1 MMPVVNLPQDTRF
14 GDLGKGLGGL
24 VGAVAQGIQTQQAQ
38 QGVAEIMQDQTMSEP
53 QKYAKILKD
62 HGTVGQELY
71 TKAVQNQ
78 YVQAKIKDTLS
89 QVGLQ
94 TVQTEAARAKLEKE
108 FPLHLQ
114 QIQAGTANVQ
124 SETAARDTKLAPEV
138 AQIQA
143 NTGLT
148 QANTGNVQ
156 SEEAT
161 RRAILPGTLAAQP
174 IERDVKAAQ
183 AGNIA
188 SETDE
193 RNALLGGKIAAQ
205 PVARGLTQAETERT
219 QVETGLG
226 AAKLPK
232 VMVENELAK
241 IQLDMIKGTLS
252 DAGGTSRLDSLSDR
266 LGLTAP
272 QKELART
279 AWMAEKD
286 PLKKDE
292 AFMKEVARLPA
303 SPEPVRKETS
313 GDSEA
318 AISSKKFLENFRA
331 GGAEKLGSIEGVL
344 RGDIPANVKAWMEKH
359 GLSTGDP
366 EFVSMLNS
374 SLQQVASAA
383 TSGGGF
389 FAAGRVD
396 LAKDTT
402 ATISQTPLH
411 ALIALDETADRKL
424 AKLQNLK
431 MGASPSENT
440 RNIDD
445 AIKHYQDVKS
455 ITGSLNSYVVGKGTG
470 SERSVVLFDGNQ
482 VDPKTF
488 KKIVEGGKTYD
499 FKGGAHMTGTAL
511 IEEARKRNVAPDV
524 FQDQLKRYY
533 GSR

>member
-1 MMPVVNLPQDTRF
+1 
-14 GDLGKGLGGL
+14 
-24 VGAVAQGIQTQQAQ
+24 
-38 QGVAEIMQDQTMSEP
+38 
-53 QKYAKILKD
+53 
-62 HGTVGQELY
+62 
-71 TKAVQNQ
+71 
-78 YVQAKIKDTLS
+78 
-89 QVGLQ
+89 
-94 TVQTEAARAKLEKE
+94 
-108 FPLHLQ
+108 
-114 QIQAGTANVQ
+114 
-124 SETAARDTKLAPEV
+124 
-138 AQIQA
+138 
-143 NTGLT
+143 
-148 QANTGNVQ
+148 
-156 SEEAT
+156 
-161 RRAILPGTLAAQP
+161 
-174 IERDVKAAQ
+174 
-183 AGNIA
+183 
-188 SETDE
+188 
-193 RNALLGGKIAAQ
+193 LLGGKIAAQ
-205 PVARGLTQAETERT
+205 PVARGLTAAQTEQA
-219 QVETGLG
+219 QVEAGLG

-232 VMVENELAK
+232 VMVEGQLAK
-241 IQLDMIKGTLS
+241 LQLDMIKGNLTEE
-252 DAGGTSRLDSLSDR
+252 AGSTRLDKLNAD
-266 LGLTAP
+266 LGLTPA
-272 QKELART
+272 QAKLAKA

-318 AISSKKFLENFRA
+318 AISSKKFLENFRT

-344 RGDIPANVKAWMEKH
+344 KGDIPANVKAWMEKH

-389 FAAGRVD
+389 FASGRVD

-455 ITGSLNSYVVGKGTG
+455 ITGSLNSYVVDKGTG
-470 SERSVVLFDGNQ
+470 NERSVVSVRWQSGRSEDVQ
-482 VDPKTF
+482 EDRRWE
-488 KKIVEGGKTYD
+488 EGIQGRIG
-499 FKGGAHMTGTAL
+499 FGTGT
-511 IEEARKRNVAPDV
+511 EFVEASPDTECRS
-524 FQDQLKRYY
+524 RYLHKETQ
-533 GSR
+533 G